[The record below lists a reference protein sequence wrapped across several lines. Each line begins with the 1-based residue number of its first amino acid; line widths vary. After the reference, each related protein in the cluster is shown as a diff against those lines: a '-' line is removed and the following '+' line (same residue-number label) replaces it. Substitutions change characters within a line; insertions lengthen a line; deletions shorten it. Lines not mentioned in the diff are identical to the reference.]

1 MNSILLF
8 SRIEERHHGLVGGK
22 ALALATLMRDGVRIP
37 DGLCVTTTVYENF
50 IRTSGLGTRIG
61 LEMGRLPLAQM
72 RWEEIWDMALRI
84 RNLFLN
90 TAIPDHLRETLA
102 SALKG
107 RFADRAVAVR
117 SSSPQED
124 RAGSSFA
131 GLHESYVNVRGL
143 DAIIE
148 HIRLVWA
155 SLWSDGALLYRKELG
170 MDMQKSA
177 MAVIIQDLVAGE
189 RSGVA
194 FSKSPDGADHAVVES
209 VYGLNQGLV
218 DGTIAP
224 DRWTLD
230 RRTGHVISHTPAVRK
245 QAMRP
250 VDGGVTLMPVTE
262 AEQHAPPLDERSL
275 KRIFGMAMRLEKTF
289 EGPQDTEWT
298 IRGDDLFLLQSRPV
312 TTTQD
317 SAAEGTP
324 WSADHKRPWYL
335 SLKRS
340 FDNLKVLHRR
350 IEDELLPQMAAEA
363 KALSKTDLAGLSDA
377 QLIETIEM
385 RRHIHRHWVDV
396 YWRDFIPFAHGARL
410 FGQIYND
417 LVKPE
422 DPYAFTALLR
432 ETRMT
437 GKERNRE
444 LLRLARMI
452 HSDNRLRERLASGM
466 PVDTDTEF
474 TVLFNAFLD
483 RYEDLTY
490 KAVRFFKDREG
501 LIRLLL
507 EMAEKAE
514 PEAATGRPDIAAL
527 AADFVNRFPEDR
539 RAFARNLLE
548 IGRSSYRLRDNDNIV
563 LARIEAQLLK
573 AVDEAKRRIGDRDR
587 IDAGPLAPEQAIRI
601 LADPSAVHEIV
612 KEQAGIDEPV
622 QHQGRP
628 GLAMPAVDTAD
639 GDFVMRARQLIGQP
653 AGQGLAMGKA
663 RVISSVEDLF
673 QFKSGEIL
681 VCDAI
686 DPNMT
691 FVVPLAAA
699 IVERRGGMLVHGAIV
714 AREYGLPCVTGV
726 ADASALIHTGD
737 RLTVDGYLGIITIG
751 DER

>member
-1 MNSILLF
+1 MNGILSF
-8 SRIEERHHGLVGGK
+8 ARIQRRHRGLVGGK
-22 ALALATLMRDGVRIP
+22 AMTLATLMRGGITVP
-37 DGLCVTTTVYENF
+37 DGLCVTTTVYEDF
-50 IRTSGLGTRIG
+50 IRTTGLGTRIG
-61 LEMGRLPLAQM
+61 MEMGRLPLAEM
-72 RWEEIWDMALRI
+72 RWEEIWDLALRI

-102 SALKG
+102 SELET
-107 RFADRAVAVR
+107 RFAGRAMAVR

-131 GLHESYVNVRGL
+131 GLHESYVNIRGL
-143 DAIIE
+143 DAILA

-177 MAVIIQDLVAGE
+177 MAVIVQELVAGE

-194 FSKSPDGADHAVVES
+194 FSRSPDGAEHAVVES

-218 DGTIAP
+218 DGTITP

-230 RRTGHVISHTPAVRK
+230 RRTGNLISHTPAARE

-250 VDGGVTLMPVTE
+250 VDGGVTLIPLAE
-262 AEQHAPPLDERSL
+262 AERNAPPLDEETLDRV
-275 KRIFGMAMRLEKTF
+275 FGMAMTLEKTF
-289 EGPQDTEWT
+289 ERPQDVEWT
-298 IRGDDLFLLQSRPV
+298 IQGESLYLLQSRPV
-312 TTTQD
+312 TTTRD
-317 SAAEGTP
+317 SASDGTP
-324 WSADHKRPWYL
+324 WSKGDKRPWYL

-363 KALSKTDLAGLSDA
+363 QALSKTDPAGLSDA
-377 QLIETIEM
+377 RLIEAIQTRM
-385 RRHIHRHWVDV
+385 RIHRHWVDV

-410 FGQIYND
+410 FGQVYND

-422 DPYAFTALLR
+422 DPYAFTALLG

-437 GKERNRE
+437 GMERNRE
-444 LLRLARMI
+444 LRQLARMI
-452 HSDNRLRERLASGM
+452 RSDKRLREGLSSGE
-466 PVDTDTEF
+466 TDHATAEF
-474 TVLFNAFLD
+474 STHVNAFLE
-483 RYEDLTY
+483 RYEDLTF

-507 EMAEKAE
+507 EMAEQAE
-514 PEAATGRPDIAAL
+514 PKAAVGRPDITAL
-527 AADFVNRFPEDR
+527 ADEFVDRFPEDR
-539 RAFARNLLE
+539 RAFARQLLE

-573 AVDEAKRRIGDRDR
+573 VVDEAKRRIGALDRL
-587 IDAGPLAPEQAIRI
+587 DADALTPAQAVKILSDPTAIR
-601 LADPSAVHEIV
+601 EIV
-612 KEQAGIDEPV
+612 KEQAIIDEPV

-628 GLAMPAVDTAD
+628 GLVPPTVDTTD
-639 GDFVMRARQLIGQP
+639 GDFIMRARQLIGQP
-653 AGQGLAMGKA
+653 AGQGLAVGKA
-663 RVISSVEDLF
+663 RVISGVDDLF

-681 VCDAI
+681 VCDSI

-737 RLTVDGYLGIITIG
+737 RLTVDGYLGIVTIG
-751 DER
+751 D

>member
-1 MNSILLF
+1 MNRILSF
-8 SRIEERHHGLVGGK
+8 DRIDDRHRGLVGGK
-22 ALALATLMRDGVRIP
+22 ALALATLMRGGIAVP
-37 DGLCVTTTVYENF
+37 DGLCVTTTVYEEF
-50 IRTSGLGTRIG
+50 IRTTRLGTRIG
-61 LEMGRLPLAQM
+61 LEMGRLPLSDM

-90 TAIPDHLRETLA
+90 TAIPDHLRESLA
-102 SALKG
+102 SDLEA
-107 RFADRAVAVR
+107 RFAGCAVVVR

-143 DAIIE
+143 DAILD

-177 MAVIIQDLVAGE
+177 MAVIVQELVEGNC
-189 RSGVA
+189 SGVA
-194 FSKSPDGADHAVVES
+194 FSRSPDGADHAVVES

-224 DRWTLD
+224 DRWALD
-230 RRTGHVISHTPAVRK
+230 RRTGRVISHTPAVRE
-245 QAMRP
+245 QAIRP
-250 VDGGVTLMPVTE
+250 VDGGVTAMPLAE
-262 AEQHAPPLDERSL
+262 AERLAPPLDESSL
-275 KRIFGMAMRLEKTF
+275 NRVFGMAMTLEKTF
-289 EGPQDTEWT
+289 EQAQDTEWT
-298 IRGDDLFLLQSRPV
+298 IRRDDLYLLQSRPV
-312 TTTQD
+312 TTNRD

-324 WSADHKRPWYL
+324 WSAGDKRPWYL

-363 KALSKTDLAGLSDA
+363 GALSKTDPTGFSDA
-377 QLIETIEM
+377 QLIQAIQM
-385 RRHIHRHWVDV
+385 RIHIHQHWVDV

-410 FGQIYND
+410 FGQVYND

-422 DPYAFTALLR
+422 DPYAFTALLG

-437 GKERNRE
+437 GMKRNRE
-444 LLRLARMI
+444 LHRLARMI
-452 HSDNRLRERLASGM
+452 RSDKLLREGLASGEM
-466 PVDTDTEF
+466 DQATTEF
-474 TVLFNAFLD
+474 SRHLDAFLE
-483 RYEDLTY
+483 RYEDLTF
-490 KAVRFFKDREG
+490 KAVRFFKDRDG

-507 EMAEKAE
+507 EMAEQAE
-514 PEAATGRPDIAAL
+514 PEAAARRPDIAAL
-527 AADFVNRFPEDR
+527 AEDFVDRFPEDR
-539 RAFARNLLE
+539 RAFARQLLE

-573 AVDEAKRRIGDRDR
+573 VVDEAKRRIGELYRL
-587 IDAGPLAPEQAIRI
+587 DADALTPAQAVKVLSDPFAIR
-601 LADPSAVHEIV
+601 EIT
-612 KEQAGIDEPV
+612 KEQAAIDEPV

-628 GLAMPAVDTAD
+628 GLSLPTVNTTE

-653 AGQGLAMGKA
+653 AGQGLAVGKA
-663 RVISSVEDLF
+663 RVISAVDDLF

-681 VCDAI
+681 VCDSI

-726 ADASALIHTGD
+726 ADASSLIHTGD

-751 DER
+751 D

>member
-1 MNSILLF
+1 MNGILSF
-8 SRIEERHHGLVGGK
+8 ARIDGRHRHLVGGK
-22 ALALATLMRDGVRIP
+22 ALALATMMHGGITVP
-37 DGLCVTTTVYENF
+37 DGLCVTTTVYEDF
-50 IRTSGLGTRIG
+50 IRSTELGTRIG
-61 LEMGRLPLAQM
+61 LEMGRLPLAEM

-102 SALKG
+102 SELEA
-107 RFADRAVAVR
+107 RFVGRAVAVR

-131 GLHESYVNVRGL
+131 GLHESFVNVRGL
-143 DAIIE
+143 DEIIT

-170 MDMQKSA
+170 MDMHKSA
-177 MAVIIQDLVAGE
+177 MAVIVQELVAGE

-194 FSKSPDGADHAVVES
+194 FSISPDGADHAVVES

-224 DRWTLD
+224 DRWALD
-230 RRTGHVISHTPAVRK
+230 RRTGKVINHTPAVRE
-245 QAMRP
+245 QALRP
-250 VDGGVTLMPVTE
+250 VAGGVTSVPLAE
-262 AEQHAPPLDERSL
+262 AERHAPPLDEGSL
-275 KRIFGMAMRLEKTF
+275 DRVFAMAMTLEKTF
-289 EGPQDTEWT
+289 ERPQDAEWT
-298 IRGDDLFLLQSRPV
+298 IRGNDLFLLQSRPV

-317 SAAEGTP
+317 SAAEATP
-324 WSADHKRPWYL
+324 WSAGDKRPWYL

-363 KALSKTDLAGLSDA
+363 QALSKIDPAGLSDA
-377 QLIETIEM
+377 RLIETIEM
-385 RRHIHRHWVDV
+385 RMDIHRHWVDV

-410 FGQIYND
+410 FGQVYND

-422 DPYAFTALLR
+422 DPYAFTALLG

-437 GKERNRE
+437 GMERNRE
-444 LLRLARMI
+444 LRQLARMI
-452 HSDNRLRERLASGM
+452 RSDKRLREGLSSGE
-466 PVDTDTEF
+466 TDHAHAEF
-474 TVLFNAFLD
+474 STHVNAFLE
-483 RYEDLTY
+483 RYEDLTF

-507 EMAEKAE
+507 EMAEQAE
-514 PEAATGRPDIAAL
+514 PKAAVGRPDIAAL
-527 AADFVNRFPEDR
+527 ADEFVDRFPEDR
-539 RAFARNLLE
+539 RAFARQLLE
-548 IGRSSYRLRDNDNIV
+548 IGRSSYQLRDNDNIV

-573 AVDEAKRRIGDRDR
+573 VVDEAKRRIGALDRVDV
-587 IDAGPLAPEQAIRI
+587 DALTPAQAVKI
-601 LADPSAVHEIV
+601 LSDPSAIPGIV
-612 KEQAGIDEPV
+612 KEQAAIDEPV

-628 GLAMPAVDTAD
+628 GLTLPTVDTVD
-639 GDFVMRARQLIGQP
+639 RDFVMRARQLIGQP
-653 AGQGLAMGKA
+653 AGQGLAVGKA
-663 RVISSVEDLF
+663 RVISAVDDLF

-737 RLTVDGYLGIITIG
+737 RLTVDGYLGIVTI
-751 DER
+751 DT

>member
-1 MNSILLF
+1 MNGILSF
-8 SRIEERHHGLVGGK
+8 AHIDGRHRHLVGGK
-22 ALALATLMRDGVRIP
+22 ALALATMMHGGITVP
-37 DGLCVTTTVYENF
+37 DGLCVTTTVYEDF
-50 IRTSGLGTRIG
+50 IRSTELGTRIG
-61 LEMGRLPLAQM
+61 LEMGRLPLAEM

-102 SALKG
+102 SELEA
-107 RFADRAVAVR
+107 RFVGRAVAVR

-131 GLHESYVNVRGL
+131 GLHESFVNVRGL
-143 DAIIE
+143 DEIFA

-177 MAVIIQDLVAGE
+177 MAVIVQELVAGE

-194 FSKSPDGADHAVVES
+194 FSISPDGADHAVVES

-224 DRWTLD
+224 DRWALD
-230 RRTGHVISHTPAVRK
+230 RRTGKVINHTPAVRE
-245 QAMRP
+245 QALRP
-250 VDGGVTLMPVTE
+250 VDGGVTSVPLTE
-262 AEQHAPPLDERSL
+262 AERHAPPLDEGSL
-275 KRIFGMAMRLEKTF
+275 DRVFGMAMTLEKTF
-289 EGPQDTEWT
+289 ERPQDAEWT
-298 IRGDDLFLLQSRPV
+298 IRGNDLFLLQSRPV

-317 SAAEGTP
+317 SAAEGPP
-324 WSADHKRPWYL
+324 WSAGDKRPWYL

-363 KALSKTDLAGLSDA
+363 QALSKIDPAGLSDV

-385 RRHIHRHWVDV
+385 RMGIHRHWVDV

-410 FGQIYND
+410 FGQVYND

-422 DPYAFTALLR
+422 DPYAFTALLG

-437 GKERNRE
+437 GMERNRE
-444 LLRLARMI
+444 LRQLARMI
-452 HSDNRLRERLASGM
+452 RSDKRLREGLSSGE
-466 PVDTDTEF
+466 TDHAHAEF
-474 TVLFNAFLD
+474 STHVNAFLE
-483 RYEDLTY
+483 RYEDLTF

-507 EMAEKAE
+507 EMAEQAE
-514 PEAATGRPDIAAL
+514 PKAAVGRPDIAAL
-527 AADFVNRFPEDR
+527 ADEFVDRFPEDR
-539 RAFARNLLE
+539 RAFARQLLE
-548 IGRSSYRLRDNDNIV
+548 IGRSSYQLRDNDNIV

-573 AVDEAKRRIGDRDR
+573 VVDEAKRRIGALDRVDV
-587 IDAGPLAPEQAIRI
+587 DALTPAQAVKI
-601 LADPSAVHEIV
+601 LSDPSAIPGIV
-612 KEQAGIDEPV
+612 KEQAAIDEPV

-628 GLAMPAVDTAD
+628 GLTLPTVDTVD
-639 GDFVMRARQLIGQP
+639 RDFVMRARQLIGQP
-653 AGQGLAMGKA
+653 AGQGLAVGKA
-663 RVISSVEDLF
+663 RVISAVDDLF

-737 RLTVDGYLGIITIG
+737 RLTVDGYLGIVTV
-751 DER
+751 DT

>member
-1 MNSILLF
+1 MNAILSF
-8 SRIEERHHGLVGGK
+8 ARIEGHHRHLVGGK
-22 ALALATLMRDGVRIP
+22 ALALATMMRSGITVP
-37 DGLCVTTTVYENF
+37 DGLCVTTTVYEDF
-50 IRTSGLGTRIG
+50 IRSTDLGTRIG
-61 LEMGRLPLAQM
+61 LEMGRLPLAEM

-102 SALKG
+102 SELES
-107 RFADRAVAVR
+107 RFTGRAVAVR

-131 GLHESYVNVRGL
+131 GLHESFVNVRGL
-143 DAIIE
+143 DAIFT

-177 MAVIIQDLVAGE
+177 MAVIVQELVAGE
-189 RSGVA
+189 CSGVA
-194 FSKSPDGADHAVVES
+194 FSRSPDGADHAVVEA

-230 RRTGHVISHTPAVRK
+230 RRTGKLISHTPAVRE
-245 QAMRP
+245 QALRP
-250 VDGGVTLMPVTE
+250 VDGGVTSIPLAE
-262 AEQHAPPLDERSL
+262 AERHAPPLDEGSL
-275 KRIFGMAMRLEKTF
+275 DRVFGMAMTLEKTF
-289 EGPQDTEWT
+289 ERPQDTEWT

-312 TTTQD
+312 TTTRD

-324 WSADHKRPWYL
+324 WSAGDKRPWYL

-340 FDNLKVLHRR
+340 FDNLKALHRR

-363 KALSKTDLAGLSDA
+363 RALSQTDPAGLSDV
-377 QLIETIEM
+377 QLIEAIQM
-385 RRHIHRHWVDV
+385 RMRIHRHWVDV

-410 FGQIYND
+410 FGQVYND
-417 LVKPE
+417 LVNPE
-422 DPYAFTALLR
+422 DPYAFTALLG

-437 GKERNRE
+437 GMERNRE
-444 LLRLARMI
+444 LRQLARMI
-452 HSDNRLRERLASGM
+452 RSDKRLREGLSSGE
-466 PVDTDTEF
+466 TDHATAEF
-474 TVLFNAFLD
+474 STHVNAFLE
-483 RYEDLTY
+483 RYEDLTF

-507 EMAEKAE
+507 EMAEQAE
-514 PEAATGRPDIAAL
+514 PKAAVGRPDITAL
-527 AADFVNRFPEDR
+527 ADEFVDRFPEDR
-539 RAFARNLLE
+539 RAFARQLLE

-573 AVDEAKRRIGDRDR
+573 VVDEAKRRIGALDRVDVN
-587 IDAGPLAPEQAIRI
+587 ALTPAQAVKI
-601 LADPSAVHEIV
+601 LSDPSAIPGIV
-612 KEQAGIDEPV
+612 KEQAAIDEPV

-628 GLAMPAVDTAD
+628 GLTLPTVDTVD

-653 AGQGLAMGKA
+653 AGQGLAVGKA
-663 RVISSVEDLF
+663 RVISAVDDLF

-737 RLTVDGYLGIITIG
+737 RLTVDGYLGIVTI
-751 DER
+751 DT